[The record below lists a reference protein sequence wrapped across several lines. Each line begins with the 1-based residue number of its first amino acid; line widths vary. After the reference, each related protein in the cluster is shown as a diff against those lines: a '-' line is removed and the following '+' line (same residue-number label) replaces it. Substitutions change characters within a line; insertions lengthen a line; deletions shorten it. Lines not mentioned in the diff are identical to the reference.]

1 VDSGEDYLGAAVR
14 ELYEELGV
22 SVPPAALLEIDYAP
36 WHADLGNEFVR
47 SYILRGDHPTVLAE
61 FEVDSLLWRTPAEV
75 EYWAKAEPTVFATP
89 LAHLFRRIGVRR
101 ALGLSA

>member
-14 ELYEELGV
+14 ELHEELGIV
-22 SVPPAALLEIDYAP
+22 VPPASLLEVDYAP

-47 SYILRGDHPTVLAE
+47 SYVLRGDYPTTLAE

-75 EYWAKAEPTVFATP
+75 ECWAQAEPAVFATP
-89 LAHLFRRIGVRR
+89 LSHLFRRRGVRH